1 MATCV
6 FQCFGDV
13 RETQIGNRVKIK
25 MKGKCSF
32 FLKEIQKRNR
42 INLVYWLEMAGNAV
56 QA

>member
-25 MKGKCSF
+25 MKGKCSL
-32 FLKEIQKRNR
+32 LKEIQKRNQ
-42 INLVYWLEMAGNAV
+42 INLVYWSEKAGNAV